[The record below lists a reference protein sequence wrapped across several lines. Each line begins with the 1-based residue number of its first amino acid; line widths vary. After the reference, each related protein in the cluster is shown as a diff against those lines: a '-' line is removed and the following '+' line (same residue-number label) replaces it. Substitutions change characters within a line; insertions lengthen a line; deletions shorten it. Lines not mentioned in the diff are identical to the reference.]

1 MKNIEKLEQAV
12 KQQDSNYSQTP
23 GFKPAMTINEI
34 ALAQASNKSYQLRE
48 EMLNEERRHLLAK
61 RRIQRQQE
69 TMHAAALIISGQSGF
84 LRCSQ
89 GWADLKSGFTCLQEI
104 TNRLLE
110 PMVDVSL
117 EKMNVPF
124 GVELWAIDERGMM
137 TLIDA
142 VRDSSD

>member
-23 GFKPAMTINEI
+23 GFKPAMTINEK
-34 ALAQASNKSYQLRE
+34 AMADVANKLSWMSHEKHE
-48 EMLNEERRHLLAK
+48 EEQRHLLALK
-61 RRIQRQQE
+61 RIERQKQNL
-69 TMHAAALIISGQSGF
+69 HCAALIIGGMSGF

-124 GVELWAIDERGMM
+124 GMELWAIDDRGMM
-137 TLIDA
+137 TLVDA
-142 VRDSSD
+142 LRDSSD